1 MLSPL
6 ERSFS
11 GRKRESLD
19 TVDSFPSFFGTKN
32 HFPHI
37 FRSENKTHT
46 WEFGLFSQDP
56 RNEKRGRKLN

>member
-19 TVDSFPSFFGTKN
+19 TVDSFPRFSGQGITFPTFSEAKTKFTHGNSDSF
-32 HFPHI
+32 P
-37 FRSENKTHT
+37 KT
-46 WEFGLFSQDP
+46 
-56 RNEKRGRKLN
+56 RGMGRGEES